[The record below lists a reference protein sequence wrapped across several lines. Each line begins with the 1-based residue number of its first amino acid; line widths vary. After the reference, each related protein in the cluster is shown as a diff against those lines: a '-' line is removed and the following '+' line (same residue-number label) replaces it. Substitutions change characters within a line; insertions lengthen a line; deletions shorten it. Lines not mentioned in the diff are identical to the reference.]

1 MSIIINYVITLRW
14 RHNLEATVDH
24 ETTIHRHLQQEPL
37 QGEAPIATA
46 HARNLRQ
53 ALEPNVTAGKYGG
66 IRTTVN
72 MQTRGRPQ
80 STPTNTHDAV
90 SITNR
95 DSFIIQFLMN
105 TAKQLTST
113 PMGQARASVHAR
125 LHHREAS
132 HHRAPPSVRECI
144 CFLQSTTDY

>member
-1 MSIIINYVITLRW
+1 MSIIINYVTTLRW

-24 ETTIHRHLQQEPL
+24 ETTIYRNLQQEPV

-72 MQTRGRPQ
+72 MQTRGRPP

-90 SITNR
+90 SVTNR
-95 DSFIIQFLMN
+95 VPFIIQLLMN
-105 TAKQLTST
+105 IAKLTST

-144 CFLQSTTDY
+144 CFLQPTTDD